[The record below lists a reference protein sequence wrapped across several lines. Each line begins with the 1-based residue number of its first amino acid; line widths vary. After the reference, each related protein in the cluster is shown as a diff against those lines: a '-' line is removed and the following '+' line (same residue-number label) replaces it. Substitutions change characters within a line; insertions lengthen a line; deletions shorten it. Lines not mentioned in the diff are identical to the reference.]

1 MKPKATRLFPYGKGL
16 RPWTPQLVTTDLW
29 LDASDASTITL
40 NGSTVSQW
48 SDKSGNNRNFTQ
60 ATAASQPGY
69 STGALNNLPI
79 LTFDGVD
86 DFLDGG
92 NILPA
97 TDGITAFIIARQNT
111 IGTTSL
117 APFLGRANSTLVN
130 GNWSIRGLSSTTPTQ
145 GVFVNLRTSVA
156 SYSSALTAT
165 ASTDWFLYGF
175 RYSNT
180 ANQLQAM
187 RSGQSA
193 GSPAVSGTAANPAE
207 TCRIAARSGGTIN
220 YLHMD
225 IAEVVV
231 VPTGLSFIQ
240 NPRPQIEGYLSWK
253 YGLQG
258 NLVSTHPYK
267 NVPPTI

>member
-1 MKPKATRLFPYGKGL
+1 MSFGFGFSRPANFYGGYL
-16 RPWTPQLVTTDLW
+16 WTPQIITTDLW

-48 SDKSGNNRNFTQ
+48 SDKSGNNRHFTQ

-111 IGTTSL
+111 IGTATS
-117 APFLGRANSTLVN
+117 APFFGRGSSVSVNGQWYIRGLLSSQPNFGSVAAASVSSTVSATRNDVADTGWHLYGMRWSPVN
-130 GNWSIRGLSSTTPTQ
+130 GN
-145 GVFVNLRTSVA
+145 
-156 SYSSALTAT
+156 
-165 ASTDWFLYGF
+165 LYAFRDGF
-175 RYSNT
+175 
-180 ANQLQAM
+180 
-187 RSGQSA
+187 SGAAA
-193 GSPAVSGTAANPAE
+193 GISGTPGDPALS
-207 TCRIAARSGGTIN
+207 CRIAARSGGAITFQN
-220 YLHMD
+220 MN

-231 VPTGLSFIQ
+231 VLEPLALSSLTRF
-240 NPRPQIEGYLSWK
+240 QIEAYLAWK
-253 YGLQG
+253 YALQG
-258 NLVSTHPYK
+258 NLPGNHPYK
-267 NVPPTI
+267 NLPPTI